1 MIASCYK
8 QQFNVSVI
16 MLIMM
21 NDNPLIYFSFYKFI
35 TIRLGVNI
43 PGTKLD
49 KINLYWNLI
58 LVFIQLSII
67 FQIFIFQVDSI
78 FLAKKAHPV
87 HWGHISLFNADIACM
102 EQLLDRQ
109 CINIHVEQI

>member
-16 MLIMM
+16 MLIVM
-21 NDNPLIYFSFYKFI
+21 NEDPSDQSLVYFSFYKW
-35 TIRLGVNI
+35 LSGWVNI

-49 KINLYWNLI
+49 KINLYWNLLLI
-58 LVFIQLSII
+58 FIQLSII

-102 EQLLDRQ
+102 EQLLDR
-109 CINIHVEQI
+109 